1 MTARGP
7 AAEQRKLATRA
18 TEQRGDA
25 DVPFTL
31 SVATVALAA
40 LLDDIVARVT
50 HDR

>member
-1 MTARGP
+1 MTARP

-18 TEQRGDA
+18 TEQREMQTSHSS
-25 DVPFTL
+25 FL
-31 SVATVALAA
+31 SRPVELAA